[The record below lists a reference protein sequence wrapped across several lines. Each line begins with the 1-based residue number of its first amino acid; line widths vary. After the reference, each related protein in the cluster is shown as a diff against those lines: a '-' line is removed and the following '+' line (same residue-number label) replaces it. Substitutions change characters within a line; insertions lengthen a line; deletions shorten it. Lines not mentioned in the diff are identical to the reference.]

1 MTEKEAYRK
10 VIAELWQIQS
20 DELREVAR
28 VVAEQ
33 MPGVFVTAL
42 EGVRAKRSAKLVNQ
56 HDENS
61 IHLGRYKLPIADARR
76 LQRTIN
82 GSGMIAAIK
91 DFRSL
96 TNSGLKEGKDAIDE
110 LKTMDLDKEIAQ
122 RAKADADDMRSRL
135 IKAGFIS
142 PVDDMKY
149 EGGGSF

>member
-20 DELREVAR
+20 DELRDVAR

-42 EGVRAKRSAKLVNQ
+42 EGVRAKWSAKLVNQ
-56 HDENS
+56 DGENF
-61 IHLGRYKLPIADARR
+61 IRLGRHKLSIADAKR
-76 LQRTIN
+76 LQRTIK
-82 GSGMIAAIK
+82 GGETVVAIK
-91 DFRSL
+91 DFRNL
-96 TNSGLKEGKDAIDE
+96 TNSSLKEGKDAIDE

-122 RAKADADDMRSRL
+122 RAKAPADDMRSRL

-149 EGGGSF
+149 EDGGSF

>member
-20 DELREVAR
+20 DELCEVAR

-33 MPGVFVTAL
+33 MPGVFVTVL
-42 EGVRAKRSAKLVNQ
+42 EGVRAKWGAKLVNQ
-56 HDENS
+56 HDENF
-61 IHLGRYKLPIADARR
+61 IRLGCYKLSIAYARR

-82 GSGMIAAIK
+82 GGEMIVAIK

-96 TNSGLKEGKDAIDE
+96 TNSSLKEGKDAIDE

-122 RAKADADDMRSRL
+122 RAKAAADDVRNRL

-149 EGGGSF
+149 EDGGSF